1 MKTGANSLMNNMD
14 SNFMPAVLPNE
25 CDLSTTEEE
34 EDSSTTKNEDG
45 DVVVTTDACATPDV
59 RSVEMLSSSVSS
71 VSSLSSEEEASSSL
85 EMRSAETD
93 DDDLLDLL
101 AETLDVDFDPD
112 LLSL

>member
-34 EDSSTTKNEDG
+34 EDSSITKNEDG
-45 DVVVTTDACATPDV
+45 NVVVTTDACATPDV

-71 VSSLSSEEEASSSL
+71 VSSLSSEEEVSSSL
-85 EMRSAETD
+85 EMRSTED

-112 LLSL
+112 LLLL